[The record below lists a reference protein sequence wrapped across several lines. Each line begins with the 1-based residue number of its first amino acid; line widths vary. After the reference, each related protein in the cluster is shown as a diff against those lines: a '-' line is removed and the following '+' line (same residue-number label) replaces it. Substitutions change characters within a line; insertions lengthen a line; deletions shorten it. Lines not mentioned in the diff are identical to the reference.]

1 MSGLGETR
9 CREIL
14 EVAPDAGLDEVRR
27 SYGFLRGL
35 YGPGA
40 SVLGAAGMDEF
51 SPEAQ
56 ARVLA
61 EVEAAYLELCGL
73 LETAAPPPPPRRIL
87 PAPDQILDGPG
98 LRRVREAAGFTLEY
112 LAAETSVR
120 QAFLAALEEERFN
133 DLPAAAVIVRGYLT
147 AYLAA
152 LGMDSEAT
160 VIDYV
165 RRCQGR

>member
-1 MSGLGETR
+1 MSGLGEAR
-9 CREIL
+9 CRELL

-27 SYGFLRGL
+27 AYGFLRGL
-35 YGPGA
+35 YSPGSTA
-40 SVLGAAGMDEF
+40 LGAAAMDEF

-73 LETAAPPPPPRRIL
+73 LEKVAPPPPPRRSL
-87 PAPDQILDGPG
+87 PAPDKVLDGPG
-98 LRRVREAAGFTLEY
+98 LRRIREAAGFTLEH

-120 QAFLAALEEERFN
+120 QTFLTALEEERFN

-152 LGMDSEAT
+152 LGIDSEGT
-160 VIDYV
+160 VTDYV